1 MDETNKVFLKEC
13 NVCETNRY
21 DALTPEV
28 WPLLHETQEVFL
40 DCCDDEDKEKVCVK
54 INVTIEGKEEERK
67 IGVLSKEE
75 SESII
80 KYVKMKWQSTIY
92 NTVISRFDDKADEN
106 KRLSVVIYIVKNP
119 QADQN
124 PPK

>member
-28 WPLLHETQEVFL
+28 WPLLHEPQEVFL
-40 DCCDDEDKEKVCVK
+40 DCRDDEDKEKVCIK
-54 INVTIEGKEEERK
+54 INVNIGGKDEKRK
-67 IGVLSKEE
+67 IGVLSKED

-80 KYVKMKWQSTIY
+80 KYVKMKWQSTLY
-92 NTVISRFDDKADEN
+92 NAVISRFDDKADEN

-124 PPK
+124 PQK